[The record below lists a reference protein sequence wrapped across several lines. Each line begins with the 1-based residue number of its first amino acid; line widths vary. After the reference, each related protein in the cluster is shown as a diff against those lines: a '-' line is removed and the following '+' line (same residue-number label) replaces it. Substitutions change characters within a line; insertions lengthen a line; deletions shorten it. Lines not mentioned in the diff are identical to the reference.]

1 MADSAES
8 TISRPARAR
17 SQKRRTSAV
26 SPETENKLA
35 RAARSAQRLA
45 QLSDAV
51 RDDSTLDLFPDD
63 TARAEQHA
71 MNIDVRQGTLA
82 GFELPDVVLAAAGAA
97 DGGGFAAAPA
107 EAKAGLRGTR
117 VAASP
122 SKEQTPT
129 DDPHA
134 GQMLIET
141 DAGLP
146 ESAAVAAAAES
157 GAVDG
162 PASRAA
168 PAEDDMATRTAASAS
183 VAKVTGDTSSQSAS
197 LAAASVMRSV
207 AALRQASATAD
218 GSGGPKEGAKALTS
232 VGAAQRFDAASAKA
246 ATAAGDVTAADASA
260 KPGGAGSAID
270 GNGGTGAAGATGATG
285 ANATGPAAQPT
296 RASATGSTTPPTRAN
311 ATGSATQPTRAPYVA
326 TTPRHQAPRA
336 TPELDQARAT
346 AFADT
351 VDALYGVIADQRR
364 AAGDHSRRMK
374 WLLTIVVCALLMTI
388 AIGIAQT
395 LLLLRLAHQSTAQE
409 QRIEQMMLNQQ
420 ATLSTLL
427 DTDSSTTSLPVSAQ
441 APAPASPAAA
451 TTPAKPADA
460 RATHAQHSQRRKSA
474 HAH

>member
-17 SQKRRTSAV
+17 SQKRRASAV

-71 MNIDVRQGTLA
+71 MNIDVRQGTLQ

-97 DGGGFAAAPA
+97 DGGGFAAGPS
-107 EAKAGLRGTR
+107 EAKAGLRGAR
-117 VAASP
+117 AAASP
-122 SKEQTPT
+122 SKEQTPA

-141 DAGLP
+141 EANLP
-146 ESAAVAAAAES
+146 ESTAAASSAPE
-157 GAVDG
+157 GQ
-162 PASRAA
+162 ASRASS
-168 PAEDDMATRTAASAS
+168 AEGDMAAQTATSAS
-183 VAKVTGDTSSQSAS
+183 TEKVTGDTPSQLAS

-207 AALRQASATAD
+207 AALRQVSATAAE
-218 GSGGPKEGAKALTS
+218 SAEPKESANARAPGGT
-232 VGAAQRFDAASAKA
+232 AQRPVAASAKV
-246 ATAAGDVTAADASA
+246 ATAARDVTAAGTSA
-260 KPGGAGSAID
+260 KPGGGSGAID
-270 GNGGTGAAGATGATG
+270 GNGGNGATG
-285 ANATGPAAQPT
+285 ANATGTAAQPT
-296 RASATGSTTPPTRAN
+296 RAPH
-311 ATGSATQPTRAPYVA
+311 VA
-326 TTPRHQAPRA
+326 TTSHLRAPRG

-364 AAGDHSRRMK
+364 ADSDHSRRMK

-420 ATLSTLL
+420 ATLATLL

-451 TTPAKPADA
+451 TAPAKPADA
-460 RATHAQHSQRRKSA
+460 HVTHAQHVQRRKSA